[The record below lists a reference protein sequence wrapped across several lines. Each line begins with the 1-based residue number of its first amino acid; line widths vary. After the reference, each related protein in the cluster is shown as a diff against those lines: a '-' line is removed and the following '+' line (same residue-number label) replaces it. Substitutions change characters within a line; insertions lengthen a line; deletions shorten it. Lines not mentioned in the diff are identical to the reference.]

1 VVTEKSIIRG
11 FRKNRLCETCGEET
25 SEIDKPHQESQ
36 TSSQKSEGSDVSDC
50 LTNNPRCLVWRCD
63 ESKIPLCEGCLDKQ
77 LSSMKYDEWTWNDE
91 EGTEKPAKCKCG
103 VTFKTDTPL
112 CPICCAKEFKWNEDM
127 MISARLFKK

>member
-1 VVTEKSIIRG
+1 LTKDDVIVSYECITGKSDMP
-11 FRKNRLCETCGEET
+11 EEVWQKFL
-25 SEIDKPHQESQ
+25 SVKPHRFIGQLLFDHGLDPIGDILTEHCGVKPDSTLNSQE
-36 TSSQKSEGSDVSDC
+36 T
-50 LTNNPRCLVWRCD
+50 
-63 ESKIPLCEGCLDKQ
+63 ESTQ